1 MHVCARSIKA
11 MTAVIWEIIDPFQS
25 CKVLESFI
33 TIWKSILVCLNSS
46 LVSALSTRLSHCPV
60 FASFWLPNNVNFPDH
75 CWHSNKKITEISS
88 RSVIFIPFF
97 SLQILAAVSSDKKMN
112 DSNTVYNSKC
122 PYMFNV
128 FCTVAASLLNV
139 MGFVGNIMI
148 IMSFYKTRTLRTSAN
163 FYIVNMATSDLI
175 LSFLVGPWI
184 ILECFTGFTIFNR
197 FSTESKTGDVLC
209 QSLFFVALSSYTVSV
224 LSSLLIAKDQFIAS
238 VHPLK
243 MSLISTKIR
252 TILLLMTWI
261 LALGFNLP
269 YYFFSSIVREDGR
282 ELCSQKENTF
292 MFIYSMVDFT
302 FGYCMPLSLIS
313 ALYYKIINSLRTL
326 GPGDS
331 MRRHNQ
337 NRNVIKIVMSMVAA
351 SFVCWTPYW
360 VLKFIK
366 IAKADFFAG
375 RQLSHT
381 ENINKLVSTAQHCYQ
396 PRDFVF
402 VFNKLSLCVTYYV
415 HELFVT
421 SM

>member
-1 MHVCARSIKA
+1 MLISQTTVDIP
-11 MTAVIWEIIDPFQS
+11 T
-25 CKVLESFI
+25 
-33 TIWKSILVCLNSS
+33 
-46 LVSALSTRLSHCPV
+46 
-60 FASFWLPNNVNFPDH
+60 
-75 CWHSNKKITEISS
+75 KKITETLAKISS

-97 SLQILAAVSSDKKMN
+97 SPQILAAVSSDKKMN
-112 DSNTVYNSKC
+112 DSNTVYNSKG

-269 YYFFSSIVREDGR
+269 YYFFSSIVREDGQA
-282 ELCSQKENTF
+282 LCSQKENTF

-313 ALYYKIINSLRTL
+313 ALYYKIINSLRTP

-337 NRNVIKIVMSMVAA
+337 KRNVIKIVMSMVAA

-366 IAKADFFAG
+366 IAKADFCRKTAV
-375 RQLSHT
+375 SHW
-381 ENINKLVSTAQHCYQ
+381 EH
-396 PRDFVF
+396 
-402 VFNKLSLCVTYYV
+402 
-415 HELFVT
+415 
-421 SM
+421 